1 MKQDLYKEIRGLIVA
16 ARTRVAVAVNAE
28 LSMLYWSVGKR
39 INSDVLNGGRAE
51 YGKQVIPRLAVKLS
65 EEFGPAWNEKQL
77 RRMMQFASRYP
88 KKQIVVSLIRQLSWT
103 HILALIPI
111 DDPVKREFYSE
122 MCQLE
127 HWSVRVLRE
136 RIDSMMF
143 ERTAI
148 AKKPDAVIKKDLA
161 QLRDEK
167 KMTPDLAF
175 RDPYFL
181 DFLGLHG
188 EYSEKDLESAM
199 VSEMKRLLLEL
210 GGDMAFLAE
219 QKRISVDNEDYYIDL
234 LFYHRRLRR
243 LVAIDL
249 KLGGFKAEYSGQ
261 MMLYLKWLA
270 KNETMEGEESPIG
283 LILCAGKS
291 EEHVRL
297 LELDKSNIRV
307 ATYLTALPPRKVL
320 EEKFRLAIELAK
332 QQQGNRHS

>member
-39 INSDVLNGGRAE
+39 INSDVLDGGRAE

-88 KKQIVVSLIRQLSWT
+88 KKRIVVSLIRQLSWT

-122 MCQLE
+122 MCQQE

-234 LFYHRRLRR
+234 LFYHRRLHR

-332 QQQGNRHS
+332 RQQSNRQ